1 MHRLALIAAL
11 AIPAPALP
19 PPDPAHAGFLDA
31 PRLQALCAAEGPDA
45 AAGQALCLGYVTG
58 VADGL
63 LIPRA
68 RGRRTIVCPPAD
80 ATPLAVV
87 AAVRRQSRYAV
98 AAAGVGA
105 ADFVRF
111 ALERAWPCPI
121 ERSRP

>member
-1 MHRLALIAAL
+1 MHPLALIAIL

-19 PPDPAHAGFLDA
+19 PPDPTHAGFLDA

-45 AAGQALCLGYVTG
+45 AAGQALCLGYITG

-68 RGRRTIVCPPAD
+68 RGRRTTFCPPAD
-80 ATPLAVV
+80 ATPMAAV
-87 AAVRRQSRYAV
+87 AAVRRQSRQAIG
-98 AAAGVGA
+98 ATGVGA
-105 ADFVRF
+105 ADFVRV